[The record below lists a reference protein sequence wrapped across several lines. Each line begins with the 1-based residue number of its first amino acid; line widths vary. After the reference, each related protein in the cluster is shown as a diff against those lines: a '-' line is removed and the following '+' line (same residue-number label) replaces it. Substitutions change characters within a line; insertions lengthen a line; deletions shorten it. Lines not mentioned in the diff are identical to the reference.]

1 VFEFERGDGRDRI
14 TDFTNGQDRLHLDD
28 FSRAQVQ
35 AVIDTARQSGDDV
48 VLSLS
53 AGSSVRL
60 ENMRV
65 ADLDIGDF
73 VF

>member
-1 VFEFERGDGRDRI
+1 
-14 TDFTNGQDRLHLDD
+14 
-28 FSRAQVQ
+28 
-35 AVIDTARQSGDDV
+35 VIDTARQSGDDV